1 LNCTDCTPLHLPWLP
16 IRRTFIEEDRR
27 GYKVEVGDKIKIGRQ
42 ILKLLEVVA
51 KKPTENLL
59 FSFAY
64 VIFGEE
70 DSKKIS

>member
-1 LNCTDCTPLHLPWLP
+1 M
-16 IRRTFIEEDRR
+16 
-27 GYKVEVGDKIKIGRQ
+27 EVGDKIKIGRQ